1 MKASGSACFGFLW
14 ALSLSCLCCFPSY
27 AQAVQRP
34 DYREKTQSLSQQI
47 HETLGELNQQS
58 ALSNEQ
64 LNLAL
69 NDLKSSQ
76 EQVNELRTQVKD
88 LTTSLANT
96 NERLGDYSMKLTAS
110 ELEKKRIKKQR
121 NVSVVINITF
131 SVLLVL
137 YITLKIRKL
146 IPF

>member
-1 MKASGSACFGFLW
+1 MRPHGVLSRAFFLGLLLCSAWGFSED
-14 ALSLSCLCCFPSY
+14 AR
-27 AQAVQRP
+27 RP

-69 NDLKSSQ
+69 SDLKSSQ
-76 EQVNELRTQVKD
+76 EQVSELETQVKD
-88 LTTSLANT
+88 LTISLANT

-121 NVSVVINITF
+121 NVSVSINIAF

-137 YITLKIRKL
+137 YIVLKVRKL

>member
-1 MKASGSACFGFLW
+1 MRQSG
-14 ALSLSCLCCFPSY
+14 ALSLAFFLALLSCSAWAFSED
-27 AQAVQRP
+27 AQPR

-69 NDLKSSQ
+69 SDLKSSQ
-76 EQVNELRTQVKD
+76 EQVRELGIQVKD
-88 LTTSLANT
+88 LTISLANT
-96 NERLGDYSMKLTAS
+96 SERLAEYSTKLTAS
-110 ELEKKRIKKQR
+110 ELEKKRIKRQR
-121 NVSVVINITF
+121 NVSVAINVSF
-131 SVLLVL
+131 LVLLVL
-137 YITLKIRKL
+137 YIALKVRKL